1 MSVEEKLVGETV
13 RRTSLEPI
21 RRDFK
26 DETNIDSNKAARE
39 ELLRNYVPVVM
50 EHIAKHGCSG
60 LKCKRCPLNNVCDR
74 NASKSKDLANQMIA
88 YARANVMSKKVDT
101 EQKNEG

>member
-21 RRDFK
+21 RRGFK

-74 NASKSKDLANQMIA
+74 NASRSKELANQMIA
-88 YARANVMSKKVDT
+88 YANTQRVKKGV
-101 EQKNEG
+101 